1 VYFSPAPKRLFTVN
15 RDSTMLITGYNFSE
29 SGMGV
34 PNTICTPKAMG
45 VVADVDIYQPHI
57 TGVALA
63 HMIGHNL
70 NMGHDEDCKHFHFH
84 PFICYFRLV
93 FP

>member
-1 VYFSPAPKRLFTVN
+1 
-15 RDSTMLITGYNFSE
+15 MLITGYNFSE

-45 VVADVDIYQPHI
+45 VVTDVDIYQPHI

-70 NMGHDEDCKHFHFH
+70 NMGHDQNGKLFFYLCKYIRILF
-84 PFICYFRLV
+84 
-93 FP
+93 

>member
-1 VYFSPAPKRLFTVN
+1 MVPFPGPRNLFSVN
-15 RDSTMLITGYNFSE
+15 KDSTMLLSGIPFTE

-34 PNTICTPKAMG
+34 PMSICTSKAMG
-45 VVADVDIYQPHI
+45 VVTDVSIYQPHI

-70 NMGHDEDCKHFHFH
+70 NMNHDHDSKYENLGF
-84 PFICYFRLV
+84 
-93 FP
+93 

>member
-1 VYFSPAPKRLFTVN
+1 
-15 RDSTMLITGYNFSE
+15 MLITGYNFSE

-45 VVADVDIYQPHI
+45 VVTDVDIYQPHI

-70 NMGHDEDCKHFHFH
+70 NMGHDQNGKKN
-84 PFICYFRLV
+84 YFLSLQIYVRIL
-93 FP
+93 F